1 MLSATNVSAFAKTN
15 VLYSLQLLYRTCN
28 TAADLYRCSTHT
40 LYRTEHTTWSHANC
54 LSYYVINVC
63 VNHFPADISPECI
76 IEWTQRT
83 MPPDTNR
90 YARNSISRTT
100 DALHNNRLNHVL
112 VEDTVHEIIVDLS

>member
-28 TAADLYRCSTHT
+28 TAADRCSTHT